1 MSATTSPQ
9 KEKANAA
16 GWVKFEETDGV
27 QDSIVG
33 GGGSPSKAT
42 VDSQTSRSS
51 SGVSSARGSVTSAA
65 LPHQEDE
72 NDGGILAVSEVQVI
86 DEHTLKREQSI
97 AGGTSAVPVFR
108 QMSTT
113 TPKANGASETE
124 MDNVNLN
131 DSASPHKTPVRGRQF
146 ENGDIIVTLL
156 PVNEQLPWISPAKF
170 RPELVPEELM
180 APVLTLTVEDYV
192 QTLEKLTSDMRFTIY
207 VMLYKRILVIWIILA
222 FVILLGVLFSK
233 QDGIRLFAMG
243 VVWLIINA
251 GAIFFCMWIKIK
263 LNKQMEKCLA
273 VVNNSLMK
281 HKLLLGVDDRG
292 KISCHKVNLC
302 FIYFDPSDCIK
313 RLETVLAE
321 KPDENKPEENNGFDR
336 EQYLRE
342 VEQFEDVEVVVA
354 GRNSVRIERS
364 NERAEKLFLHYI
376 QRWSKDYLRRRLDW
390 VMEDLYGQ
398 SEYASNTSPRH
409 LRSALCPCQ
418 YIEEHLKNKRLR
430 ESLNP
435 CAVSSNPC
443 LWCD

>member
-16 GWVKFEETDGV
+16 GWVKFEDTDEV
-27 QDSIVG
+27 QDSG
-33 GGGSPSKAT
+33 GVGSPSKAHI
-42 VDSQTSRSS
+42 DSPSRSS

-65 LPHQEDE
+65 LPNQEDE
-72 NDGGILAVSEVQVI
+72 NDGGILAVSEVQVV

-97 AGGTSAVPVFR
+97 AAGGGGGTSGVPLFK

-131 DSASPHKTPVRGRQF
+131 DTTSPHKTTNAARGRTF

-156 PVNEQLPWISPAKF
+156 PVNEKLPWISPAKF

-207 VMLYKRILVIWIILA
+207 IMGYKRILVIWIVLA
-222 FVILLGVLFSK
+222 FVILLSLLFSGF
-233 QDGIRLFAMG
+233 QGIQLFACG
-243 VVWLIINA
+243 VVWLILNA

-263 LNKQMEKCLA
+263 LNKQMEKCMA

-321 KPDENKPEENNGFDR
+321 KPEENGGFNR
-336 EQYLRE
+336 EEYLRE

-354 GRNSVRIERS
+354 GRNSVRIERTH
-364 NERAEKLFLHYI
+364 ERAEKLFLHYI
-376 QRWSKDYLRRRLDW
+376 QRWAKDYLRRRLDW

-398 SEYASNTSPRH
+398 SEYASNTNPRH

-418 YIEEHLKNKRLR
+418 YIEEHLRNKRLR

>member
-16 GWVKFEETDGV
+16 GWVKFEDTDEV
-27 QDSIVG
+27 QDSG
-33 GGGSPSKAT
+33 GVGSPSKAHI
-42 VDSQTSRSS
+42 DSPSRSS

-65 LPHQEDE
+65 LPNQEDE
-72 NDGGILAVSEVQVI
+72 NDGGILAVSEVQVV

-97 AGGTSAVPVFR
+97 AAGGGGGTSGVPLFK

-131 DSASPHKTPVRGRQF
+131 DTTSPHKTTNAARGRTF

-156 PVNEQLPWISPAKF
+156 PVNEKLPWISPAKF

-207 VMLYKRILVIWIILA
+207 IMGYKRILVIWIVLA
-222 FVILLGVLFSK
+222 FVILLSLLFSGF
-233 QDGIRLFAMG
+233 QGIQLFACG
-243 VVWLIINA
+243 VVWLILNA

-263 LNKQMEKCLA
+263 LNKQMEKCMA

-321 KPDENKPEENNGFDR
+321 KPEAAENGGFNREE
-336 EQYLRE
+336 YLRE

-354 GRNSVRIERS
+354 GRNSVRIERTH
-364 NERAEKLFLHYI
+364 ERAEKLFLHYI
-376 QRWSKDYLRRRLDW
+376 QRWAKDYLRRRLDW

-398 SEYASNTSPRH
+398 SEYASNTNPRH

-418 YIEEHLKNKRLR
+418 YIEEHLRNKRLR

>member
-16 GWVKFEETDGV
+16 GWVKFEDTDEV
-27 QDSIVG
+27 QDSG
-33 GGGSPSKAT
+33 GVGSPSKAHI
-42 VDSQTSRSS
+42 DSPSRSS

-65 LPHQEDE
+65 LPNQEDE
-72 NDGGILAVSEVQVI
+72 NDGGILAVSEVQVV

-97 AGGTSAVPVFR
+97 AAGGGGGTSGVPLFK

-131 DSASPHKTPVRGRQF
+131 DTTSPHKTTNAARGRTF

-156 PVNEQLPWISPAKF
+156 PVNEKLPWISPAKF

-207 VMLYKRILVIWIILA
+207 IMGYKRILVIWIVLA
-222 FVILLGVLFSK
+222 FVILLSLLFSGF
-233 QDGIRLFAMG
+233 QGIELFACG
-243 VVWLIINA
+243 VVWLILNA

-263 LNKQMEKCLA
+263 
-273 VVNNSLMK
+273 
-281 HKLLLGVDDRG
+281 
-292 KISCHKVNLC
+292 
-302 FIYFDPSDCIK
+302 K

-321 KPDENKPEENNGFDR
+321 KPEAAENGGFNREE
-336 EQYLRE
+336 YLRE

-354 GRNSVRIERS
+354 GRNSVRIERTH
-364 NERAEKLFLHYI
+364 ERAEKLFLHYI
-376 QRWSKDYLRRRLDW
+376 QRWAKDYLRRRLDW

-398 SEYASNTSPRH
+398 SEYASNTNPRH

-418 YIEEHLKNKRLR
+418 YIEEHLRNKRLR

>member
-1 MSATTSPQ
+1 MGESATGTRQLLTMSATTSPQ

-16 GWVKFEETDGV
+16 GWVKFEDTDEV
-27 QDSIVG
+27 QDSG
-33 GGGSPSKAT
+33 GVGSPSKAHI
-42 VDSQTSRSS
+42 DSPSRSS

-65 LPHQEDE
+65 LPNQEDE
-72 NDGGILAVSEVQVI
+72 IDGGILAVSEVQVV

-97 AGGTSAVPVFR
+97 AAGGGGGTSGVPLFK

-131 DSASPHKTPVRGRQF
+131 DTTSPHKTTNAARGRTF

-156 PVNEQLPWISPAKF
+156 PVNEKLPWISPAKF

-192 QTLEKLTSDMRFTIY
+192 SSLEKLTRDMRFTMFNIF
-207 VMLYKRILVIWIILA
+207 YKRILVVWIFTA
-222 FVILLGVLFSK
+222 FMLLLGILFSGF
-233 QDGIRLFAMG
+233 QGIELFACG
-243 VVWLIINA
+243 VVWLILNA

-263 LNKQMEKCLA
+263 LNKQMEKCMA

-321 KPDENKPEENNGFDR
+321 KPEENG
-336 EQYLRE
+336 
-342 VEQFEDVEVVVA
+342 
-354 GRNSVRIERS
+354 
-364 NERAEKLFLHYI
+364 
-376 QRWSKDYLRRRLDW
+376 
-390 VMEDLYGQ
+390 
-398 SEYASNTSPRH
+398 
-409 LRSALCPCQ
+409 
-418 YIEEHLKNKRLR
+418 
-430 ESLNP
+430 
-435 CAVSSNPC
+435 
-443 LWCD
+443 